1 MGFTDRLGGTML
13 PAVAETR
20 KTCRKEKQ
28 GVPEKFMGA
37 RLSKTSDLFL
47 HCLTGSITVLPS

>member
-1 MGFTDRLGGTML
+1 ML